1 MYRRK
6 VDTQDEMLDLIMD
19 VIVRIQDR
27 KDELWRATRHVLT
40 RDARYVDVDSGIFE
54 NVLY

>member
-27 KDELWRATRHVLT
+27 KDEL
-40 RDARYVDVDSGIFE
+40 
-54 NVLY
+54 